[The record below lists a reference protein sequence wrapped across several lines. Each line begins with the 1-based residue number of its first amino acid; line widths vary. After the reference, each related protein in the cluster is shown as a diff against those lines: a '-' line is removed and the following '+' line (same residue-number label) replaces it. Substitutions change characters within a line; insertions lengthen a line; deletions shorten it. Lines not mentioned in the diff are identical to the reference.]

1 MLAELPIN
9 TSQQGVDAV
18 RRLRGQPDAR
28 PRTGL
33 LNARMLFR
41 MPVNLVVNLD
51 PRDFSRPDPL
61 DHLIDRG
68 NPLRALALIHIDH
81 MQQQV
86 GFPRLF
92 QGRLKGCHQIM
103 GQIPDKP
110 HRIGQQHGA
119 TPRRSQAPQG
129 GIQRGE

>member
-1 MLAELPIN
+1 MLC
-9 TSQQGVDAV
+9 
-18 RRLRGQPDAR
+18 
-28 PRTGL
+28 
-33 LNARMLFR
+33 R

-68 NPLRALALIHIDH
+68 NPLPALALIHIDH
-81 MQQQV
+81 VQQQV

-92 QGRLKGCHQIM
+92 QGRLKRCHQIM

-119 TPRRSQAPQG
+119 ALRRSQAPQG